1 MTPDQGDR
9 PAYRLVRTPPRVDA
23 APDLDLSQQ
32 AVVDLVVRPGHGPVL
47 VLAGPGTGKTTTL
60 VEAVAAR
67 VAAGTDPDRI
77 LTLTFG
83 RKAAGELRDRISA
96 RLGQTVMAQSAWT
109 FHAFAY
115 ALAGETRSPEDV
127 GRPLRLLSGPEQDV
141 VVRDLLAGDLDEGL
155 VGWPHDLA
163 VALRTRGFA
172 DEVRALLARARGLG
186 MEPAALRRIAG
197 PVRPD
202 WAAAADFLAE
212 YLDVLDARGL
222 LDYGELVH
230 RAVMYAESGHGR
242 DLLRGR
248 YDLVVVDEY
257 QDTDSAQERLLRALA
272 GDGRD
277 LVVVGDPDQSIY
289 AFRGAEVRGLLE
301 FRDRFRSAAGARA
314 QVRTLQVSRRAGA
327 DLLAASRQVARRMP
341 LAGAGLAD
349 HLREHRAL
357 VAADGLAPGVV
368 EVLTFPSGG
377 AQLEAVADV
386 LRREHLDGGTPW
398 SQMAVLVRSGARSVP
413 SVRRVLGTAGV
424 PLEVAGDELPLSRE
438 AAAAP
443 LLLALRVV
451 ADPDGFTPQGALT
464 ADVARTLLVS
474 PLGRAEVSGLRR
486 LGRLLREEERAA
498 SVTPD
503 NPLGRLPRPSDELV
517 REAVAEPE
525 RLVSFGDT
533 SDRVVGPALR
543 LGRML
548 ARARELVESGAS
560 AYDVLWSLWD
570 ATSWPRQ
577 LERAAMAGGPTGRA
591 ADRDLDVVVALFD
604 VAARDAERAE
614 RRGIGVFLDELEAQ
628 QIPADTL
635 AEQGL
640 RGEGV
645 RVLTAH
651 RSKGLEWPVVVVVD
665 VQEDVWP
672 DLRHRGSLLQADR
685 LGDDGLT
692 EPLPASA
699 RLAEERRLFYV
710 ATTRARR
717 RLVVT
722 AVDSPEDDG
731 VRPSRFLSELGV
743 PPTVVGDRPQRSMTL
758 SALVAELRS
767 VAADGQRPE
776 AVRRAAAERL
786 ATLAAA
792 TEGPVGLVPSAHPD
806 RWWGVAEV
814 SEPDLPLYPVD
825 QPIALSGSSLTGLSD
840 CPLRWFLEHEVHAD
854 SARSTALGFGSI
866 VHALAHEVARS
877 DVPPGLDQL
886 DDLVDSVWN
895 QLAFEAPWRSAQE
908 KAQAH
913 EALARFV
920 RWHAAD
926 RGRTLVGTES
936 RFEVEVTAGGRRV
949 VLRGLMDRIEV
960 DVEGQVHVVDL
971 KTSKNPPAASKV
983 AEFVQLGVYQT
994 AVLQGA
1000 VEGRSTS
1007 GGAELV
1013 QLRNDAKGAP
1023 GTPLV
1028 QRQEPL
1034 LGDDPDDPDR
1044 TWMTKVLDASV
1055 VRLVAEDFSP
1065 RPHEWCRFCAFH
1077 SVCPTRDEGRQVI
1090 T

>member
-1 MTPDQGDR
+1 MTRTTGDR
-9 PAYRLVRTPPRVDA
+9 PAYRLVRKPQRVDA
-23 APDLDLSQQ
+23 PPVLDASQQ
-32 AVVDLVVRPGHGPVL
+32 AVVDLVVHPGHGPLL

-115 ALAGETRSPEDV
+115 ALAGETRSPEDF

-141 VVRDLLAGDLDEGL
+141 VVRDLLAGDLAEGS
-155 VGWPHDLA
+155 VDWPHQLA

-172 DEVRALLARARGLG
+172 DEVRALLSRARGLG
-186 MEPAALRRIAG
+186 MEPEGLRRLAG
-197 PVRPD
+197 PVRGD
-202 WAAAADFLAE
+202 WVAAADFLAE
-212 YLDVLDARGL
+212 YLDVLDAQGL
-222 LDYGELVH
+222 LDYGELIH
-230 RAVMYAESGHGR
+230 RAVAYAETLDGQAH
-242 DLLRGR
+242 LRGR

-257 QDTDSAQERLLRALA
+257 QDTDTAQERLLRAVA

-301 FRDRFRSAAGARA
+301 FRDRFRQAHGSAAE
-314 QVRTLQVSRRAGA
+314 VRTLRVSRRAGA
-327 DLLAASRQVARRMP
+327 TLLAASREVARRMP
-341 LAGAGLAD
+341 LAGAGLAA

-357 VAADGLAPGVV
+357 SVVEGRDVGLV
-368 EVLTFPSGG
+368 EVLTFPSLGG
-377 AQLEAVADV
+377 QLEAVADL
-386 LRREHLDGGTPW
+386 LRREHLDDGTPW
-398 SQMAVLVRSGARSVP
+398 SSMAVLVRSGARSVP
-413 SVRRVLGTAGV
+413 SVRRVLGAAGV

-443 LLLALRVV
+443 LLLALRAV
-451 ADPDGFTPQGALT
+451 ADPETLT

-474 PLGRAEVSGLRR
+474 PLGGADVSRLRR

-498 SVTPD
+498 SVTEET
-503 NPLGRLPRPSDELV
+503 PLGRLPRPSEELV

-525 RLVSFGDT
+525 RLVSFGGPD
-533 SDRVVGPALR
+533 DPVVGSAVR

-548 ARARELVESGAS
+548 ARARALATSGAS

-570 ATSWPRQ
+570 ATPWPRH
-577 LERAAMAGGPTGRA
+577 LERLSMAGGPAGRS

-651 RSKGLEWPVVVVVD
+651 RSKGLEWAVVVVVD

-685 LGDDGLT
+685 LGADGLT
-692 EPLPASA
+692 EPLPLSA

-710 ATTRARR
+710 AVTRASR

-731 VRPSRFLSELGV
+731 VRPSRFVAELGV
-743 PPTVVGDRPQRSMTL
+743 APVVVGDRPRRAMTL
-758 SALVAELRS
+758 PALVSELRAIAS
-767 VAADGQRPE
+767 DGTRTE
-776 AVRRAAAERL
+776 ALRRSAAERL

-792 TEGPVGLVPSAHPD
+792 REGTVSLVPAADPD

-814 SEPDLPLYPVD
+814 TDPDVPLYPEER
-825 QPIALSGSSLTGLSD
+825 PIALSGSSLAGLDD
-840 CPLRWFLEHEVHAD
+840 CPLRWFLGHEVHAD

-877 DVPPGLDQL
+877 ADPPGLEQL

-895 QLAFEAPWRSAQE
+895 QLAFEAPWRSTQE

-913 EALARFV
+913 AALARFI
-920 RWHAAD
+920 RWHTAD
-926 RGRTLVGTES
+926 RGRTLLGTEHDFRVEITVGS
-936 RFEVEVTAGGRRV
+936 RLVA
-949 VLRGLMDRIEV
+949 LRGMMDRVEIDV
-960 DVEGQVHVVDL
+960 DGFVHVVDL
-971 KTSKNPPAASKV
+971 KTSKTPPATGKV
-983 AEFVQLGVYQT
+983 VEHVQLGVYQI
-994 AVLQGA
+994 AVLEGA
-1000 VEGRSTS
+1000 VDGHTGS

-1028 QRQEPL
+1028 QSQPA
-1034 LGDDPDDPDR
+1034 LGPDAEDDPER
-1044 TWMTKVLDASV
+1044 TWMSKVLDSA
-1055 VRLVAEDFSP
+1055 VRKLVAEDFSP
-1065 RPHEWCRFCAFH
+1065 RPNEWCRFCDFH
-1077 SVCPTRDEGRQVI
+1077 SVCPTRDEGRQVVP
-1090 T
+1090 

>member
-1 MTPDQGDR
+1 MTPDLGDR
-9 PAYRLVRTPPRVDA
+9 PAYRLVAAPPRVDP
-23 APDLDLSQQ
+23 APELDPSQQ

-67 VAAGTDPDRI
+67 VAAGTRPDRI

-83 RKAAGELRDRISA
+83 RKAAAELRDRISA

-115 ALAGETRSPEDV
+115 ALTGQTRAPEDV

-141 VVRDLLAGDLDEGL
+141 VVRDLLLGDVAEGT
-155 VGWPHDLA
+155 VVWPEELA

-172 DEVRALLARARGLG
+172 DEVRTLLARARGLG
-186 MEPAALRRIAG
+186 LDPPALARLAAG
-197 PVRPD
+197 IRPD
-202 WAAAADFLAE
+202 WVAAADFLAE

-222 LDYGELVH
+222 LDYSELVH
-230 RAVMYAESGHGR
+230 RAVLYAESAEGR
-242 DLLRGR
+242 ADLRGR
-248 YDLVVVDEY
+248 FDLVVVDEY

-272 GDGRD
+272 GEGRD

-357 VAADGLAPGVV
+357 VAADGLSPGVV

-377 AQLEAVADV
+377 TQLEAVADL

-413 SVRRVLGTAGV
+413 SVRRVLGAAGV

-443 LLLALRVV
+443 LLLALRAVV
-451 ADPDGFTPQGALT
+451 DPDSLTP
-464 ADVARTLLVS
+464 DVARTLLVS
-474 PLGRAEVSGLRR
+474 PLGGADVSGLRQ
-486 LGRLLREEERAA
+486 LGRMLRDDERLA
-498 SVTPD
+498 SVTED
-503 NPLGRLPRPSDELV
+503 NPLGQLPRPSDELI
-517 REAVAEPE
+517 REAVLEPE
-525 RLVSFGDT
+525 RLTAFRESVA
-533 SDRVVGPALR
+533 GPAQR
-543 LGRML
+543 LGRL
-548 ARARELVESGAS
+548 LAKARALVDARAS
-560 AYDVLWSLWD
+560 AYDVLWLLWD
-570 ATSWPRQ
+570 STQWPVR
-577 LERAAMAGGPTGRA
+577 LEHASRAGGPAGRA

-604 VAARDAERAE
+604 LAARDAERVE

-635 AEQGL
+635 AEQGI

-672 DLRHRGSLLQADR
+672 DLRHRGSLLQSER
-685 LGDDGLT
+685 LGDAALSGPT
-692 EPLPASA
+692 ELLPLSA

-731 VRPSRFLSELGV
+731 VRPSRFLAELGIV
-743 PPTVVGDRPQRSMTL
+743 PRVVGDRPRRPMTL
-758 SALVAELRS
+758 VALVAELRS
-767 VAADGQRPE
+767 VAADPVRPE
-776 AVRRAAAERL
+776 PLRRAAAERL
-786 ATLAAA
+786 ARLAEAH
-792 TEGPVGLVPSAHPD
+792 ERSVPLVPAAHPD

-814 SEPDLPLYPVD
+814 TQPDQAIYPDDV
-825 QPIALSGSSLTGLSD
+825 PIPLSGSSLASLSD
-840 CPLRWFLEHEVHAD
+840 CALRWFLSHEVHAE

-877 DVPPGLDQL
+877 GEPPGLDQL
-886 DDLVDSVWN
+886 DTLIDSVWN
-895 QLAFEAPWRSAQE
+895 QMAFEAPWRSTQE
-908 KAQAH
+908 KAHAH
-913 EALARFV
+913 TALARFL
-920 RWHAAD
+920 RWHTDD
-926 RGRTLVGTES
+926 RGRELLGTEHS
-936 RFEVEVTAGGRRV
+936 FTVEVTAGGRRV
-949 VLRGLMDRIEV
+949 LLRGQMDRVEI
-960 DVEGQVHVVDL
+960 DVEGQVVVVDL
-971 KTSKNPPAASKV
+971 KTSKTPPAAGKV
-983 AEFVQLGVYQT
+983 AEHVQLGVYQI
-994 AVLQGA
+994 AVREGA
-1000 VEGRSTS
+1000 VPGRTQS

-1013 QLRNDAKGAP
+1013 QLRNEVKAAP
-1023 GTPLV
+1023 GLPLV
-1028 QRQEPL
+1028 QPQAALVE
-1034 LGDDPDDPDR
+1034 DPDDPGR
-1044 TWMTKVLDASV
+1044 TWMTGVLESSV
-1055 VRLVAEDFSP
+1055 RRLVLEDFSP
-1065 RPHEWCRFCAFH
+1065 HPNEWCRFCEFKT
-1077 SVCPTRDEGRQVI
+1077 VCPARDEGRQVV